1 MQGKP
6 PIPLIAIPD
15 SAATMLLHAS
25 LHAGEVGSGRVARYS
40 GLIPLLC
47 CYQHTRARPRK
58 VRHTMTLH
66 QLRIFLAVA
75 QSATLT
81 RASKQLGLAQPSLS
95 QQLAR
100 LEESVGTRLF
110 DRARN
115 RMELTDAGRVLLRH
129 AQSVIK
135 EVSEAEAGLR
145 EFAAGKRSI
154 IRIAGLNSV
163 VKALLP
169 DALKRCGGIRPALE
183 VDIHEAAPAEVLE
196 MLYSRQADIGLIGA
210 DSVAQSS
217 IGFRQLP
224 IVEDPYVFAVPKAVR
239 LAAIK
244 DLDSAPENSAR
255 VLNSAIE
262 FNFGTQH
269 TLRVQEWYQ
278 RVLPSHRIVAHCRT
292 YDVAL
297 ELVRAG
303 FGVCLVPALTALEVA
318 GTLDGIELY
327 ATDHGD
333 RRTVAIIA
341 DQYLRLSPYKDLIEA
356 LQAAGRS
363 LVLPPIL
370 PMPKMMAR
378 AEAAV
383 EAVEA

>member
-1 MQGKP
+1 
-6 PIPLIAIPD
+6 
-15 SAATMLLHAS
+15 
-25 LHAGEVGSGRVARYS
+25 
-40 GLIPLLC
+40 
-47 CYQHTRARPRK
+47 
-58 VRHTMTLH
+58 MTLH

-75 QSATLT
+75 QTATLT

-129 AQSVIK
+129 AQNVLK
-135 EVSEAEAGLR
+135 EIDEAEAGLR

-154 IRIAGLNSV
+154 VRIAGLNSV

-169 DALKRCGGIRPALE
+169 DALKRCGGMRAGLE
-183 VDIHEAAPAEVLE
+183 VDIHEASPAEVLE
-196 MLYSRQADIGLIGA
+196 MLYSRQADIGLIAA

-217 IGFRQLP
+217 IGFRQVP

-239 LAAIK
+239 LATIK
-244 DLDSAPENSAR
+244 DIDAAPESAVH

-269 TLRVQEWYQ
+269 TLRVQQWYQ

-303 FGVCLVPALTALEVA
+303 FGVCLVPALTALQVT

-327 ATDHGD
+327 VTDHGN

-341 DQYLRLSPYKDLIEA
+341 DQYLRLAPYKDLVEA

-363 LVLPPIL
+363 LILPPIL
-370 PMPKMMAR
+370 PVPKMMAR
-378 AEAAV
+378 AEAL
-383 EAVEA
+383 EAEA

>member
-1 MQGKP
+1 
-6 PIPLIAIPD
+6 
-15 SAATMLLHAS
+15 
-25 LHAGEVGSGRVARYS
+25 
-40 GLIPLLC
+40 
-47 CYQHTRARPRK
+47 
-58 VRHTMTLH
+58 MTLH

-75 QSATLT
+75 QTATLT

-129 AQSVIK
+129 AQSILK

-169 DALKRCGGIRPALE
+169 DALRRCGGIRPELE
-183 VDIHEAAPAEVLE
+183 VDIHEAAPGEVLE

-210 DSVAQSS
+210 DSVAQAS
-217 IGFRQLP
+217 IGFRQVP
-224 IVEDPYVFAVPKAVR
+224 IMEDPYVFAVPKAVR
-239 LAAIK
+239 LAAMK
-244 DLDSAPENSAR
+244 DLDGAPENTAR

-269 TLRVQEWYQ
+269 TLRVQQWYQ
-278 RVLPSHRIVAHCRT
+278 RVLPAHRIVAHCRT

-341 DQYLRLSPYKDLIEA
+341 DQYLRLSPYKDLVEA

-370 PMPKMMAR
+370 PIPKMMVR
-378 AEAAV
+378 AEAEV
-383 EAVEA
+383 EA

>member
-1 MQGKP
+1 
-6 PIPLIAIPD
+6 
-15 SAATMLLHAS
+15 
-25 LHAGEVGSGRVARYS
+25 
-40 GLIPLLC
+40 
-47 CYQHTRARPRK
+47 
-58 VRHTMTLH
+58 MTLH
-66 QLRIFLAVA
+66 QIRIFLAVA
-75 QSATLT
+75 QTATLT

-100 LEESVGTRLF
+100 LEDSVGTRLF

-129 AQSVIK
+129 AQSILK
-135 EVSEAEAGLR
+135 EISEAEAGLR
-145 EFAAGKRSI
+145 EFAAGRRSI
-154 IRIAGLNSV
+154 VRIAGLNSV

-169 DALKRCGGIRPALE
+169 NALKRCGGAGALE

-196 MLYSRQADIGLIGA
+196 MLYSRQADIGLIAA

-217 IGFRQLP
+217 IGFRQVP

-244 DLDSAPENSAR
+244 DLDSAPEHATQ

-269 TLRVQEWYQ
+269 TLRVQQWYQ
-278 RVLPSHRIVAHCRT
+278 RMLPSHRIVAHCRT
-292 YDVAL
+292 YEVAL

-303 FGVCLVPALTALEVA
+303 FGVCLVPALTAMQVA
-318 GTLDGIELY
+318 GTLDGIELF

-341 DQYLRLSPYKDLIEA
+341 DQYLRLSPYKDLVEA
-356 LQAAGRS
+356 LRAAGRD
-363 LVLPPIL
+363 LTLPPIL
-370 PMPKMMAR
+370 PMPKAMAQ
-378 AEAAV
+378 AEVPV
-383 EAVEA
+383 EAE

>member
-1 MQGKP
+1 
-6 PIPLIAIPD
+6 
-15 SAATMLLHAS
+15 
-25 LHAGEVGSGRVARYS
+25 
-40 GLIPLLC
+40 
-47 CYQHTRARPRK
+47 
-58 VRHTMTLH
+58 MTLH

-75 QSATLT
+75 QTATLT

-129 AQSVIK
+129 AQSILK

-169 DALKRCGGIRPALE
+169 DALKRCGGIRPELE
-183 VDIHEAAPAEVLE
+183 VDIHEAAPGEVLE

-210 DSVAQSS
+210 DSVAQAS
-217 IGFRQLP
+217 IGFRQVP

-244 DLDSAPENSAR
+244 DLDGAPENSAR

-269 TLRVQEWYQ
+269 TLRVQQWYQ
-278 RVLPSHRIVAHCRT
+278 RVLPAHRIVAHCRT

-370 PMPKMMAR
+370 PIPKMMVR
-378 AEAAV
+378 AEAEV
-383 EAVEA
+383 EA

>member
-1 MQGKP
+1 
-6 PIPLIAIPD
+6 
-15 SAATMLLHAS
+15 
-25 LHAGEVGSGRVARYS
+25 
-40 GLIPLLC
+40 
-47 CYQHTRARPRK
+47 
-58 VRHTMTLH
+58 MTLH

-75 QSATLT
+75 QTATLT

-100 LEESVGTRLF
+100 LEDSVGARLF
-110 DRARN
+110 DRTRN

-129 AQSVIK
+129 AQSVLK
-135 EVSEAEAGLR
+135 EISEAEAGLR
-145 EFAAGKRSI
+145 AFAAGRRSI
-154 IRIAGLNSV
+154 VRIAGLNSV

-169 DALKRCGGIRPALE
+169 GALQRCGGAAAME

-196 MLYSRQADIGLIGA
+196 MLYSRQADIGLIAA

-217 IGFRQLP
+217 IGFRQVP

-239 LAAIK
+239 LGAIK
-244 DLDSAPENSAR
+244 NMDSAPESAR
-255 VLNSAIE
+255 KILNSAIQ

-269 TLRVQEWYQ
+269 TLRVEEWYQ
-278 RVLPSHRIVAHCRT
+278 RVLPEHRIVAHCRT

-303 FGVCLVPALTALEVA
+303 FGVALVPALTALQVS

-341 DQYLRLSPYKDLIEA
+341 DQYLRLSPYKDLVEA
-356 LQAAGRS
+356 LQAAGRD
-363 LVLPPIL
+363 LTLPPIL
-370 PMPKMMAR
+370 PMPQVMMAR

-383 EAVEA
+383 EAEAE

>member
-1 MQGKP
+1 
-6 PIPLIAIPD
+6 
-15 SAATMLLHAS
+15 
-25 LHAGEVGSGRVARYS
+25 
-40 GLIPLLC
+40 
-47 CYQHTRARPRK
+47 
-58 VRHTMTLH
+58 MTLH

-75 QSATLT
+75 QTATLT

-100 LEESVGTRLF
+100 LEENVGTRLF

-129 AQSVIK
+129 AQSILK
-135 EVSEAEAGLR
+135 EISEAEAGLR
-145 EFAAGKRSI
+145 EFTAGKRSI

-169 DALKRCGGIRPALE
+169 DALKRCGGMRAALE
-183 VDIHEAAPAEVLE
+183 VDIHEAAPAEILE
-196 MLYSRQADIGLIGA
+196 MLYSRQADIGLIAA

-217 IGFRQLP
+217 IGFRQVP

-239 LAAIK
+239 LGSIK
-244 DLDSAPENSAR
+244 DIEAAPESAAQ

-269 TLRVQEWYQ
+269 TLRVQQWYQ

-303 FGVCLVPALTALEVA
+303 FGVCLVPALTALQAA

-327 ATDHGD
+327 ATDHGN

-341 DQYLRLSPYKDLIEA
+341 DQYLRLAPYKNVVEA

-363 LVLPPIL
+363 LALPAIL
-370 PMPKMMAR
+370 PMPKVIAR
-378 AEAAV
+378 AV
-383 EAVEA
+383 ETEETV